1 MMHTELSWYEMSKV
15 PAGRHS
21 FISHNDAMAALSAP
35 SGSRPRI
42 YAYAE
47 RGQYAGQ
54 IVKLTSVTTYES
66 FGDDLGFA
74 WVSDATL
81 LDFIHQA

>member
-1 MMHTELSWYEMSKV
+1 MMHTALSWEDMAKV

-21 FISHNDAMAALSAP
+21 FISHNDVMAALSAP

-81 LDFIHQA
+81 LDFIRQA